1 MQALS
6 RERLEFRAKWAGFD
20 SFGRR
25 LKRVRAG
32 SFVSRDSVEPE
43 GAPMNATLLSIAIFS
58 QLGSPLVIPVGDV
71 VPVIDV
77 ERTCKETAAT
87 DKAMKLDLAQ
97 PVENCMRDENAAREQ
112 LATIWSTY
120 SASVRDRCAQEA
132 TLVGTASYV
141 DLLTC
146 MQMTD
151 PAKLSPTPAL
161 RGASKN
167 RNKN

>member
-1 MQALS
+1 
-6 RERLEFRAKWAGFD
+6 
-20 SFGRR
+20 
-25 LKRVRAG
+25 
-32 SFVSRDSVEPE
+32 
-43 GAPMNATLLSIAIFS
+43 MNAALLSIAIAS
-58 QLGSPLVIPVGDV
+58 QLGSPLVIPVADV

-97 PVENCMRDENAAREQ
+97 PVENCMRDENAARQQ
-112 LATIWSTY
+112 LSAIWSTY
-120 SASVRDRCAQEA
+120 PASIRDRCTQEA
-132 TLVGTASYV
+132 TLVGTGSYV

-146 MQMTD
+146 MQMSD
-151 PAKLSPTPAL
+151 PAKMSPTTDL

>member
-1 MQALS
+1 
-6 RERLEFRAKWAGFD
+6 
-20 SFGRR
+20 
-25 LKRVRAG
+25 
-32 SFVSRDSVEPE
+32 
-43 GAPMNATLLSIAIFS
+43 MNVVLLSILLAS
-58 QLGSPLVIPVGDV
+58 QLGSPSVIPVGNV

-87 DKAMKLDLAQ
+87 DKAMGLDLPQ
-97 PVENCMRDENAAREQ
+97 SVEKCMSDENAARQQ
-112 LATIWSTY
+112 LATIWMNY
-120 SASVRDRCAQEA
+120 SSSIRDRCTEEA
-132 TLVGTASYV
+132 TIAGTGSYV

-151 PAKLSPTPAL
+151 PSTMTPTLVL

>member
-1 MQALS
+1 
-6 RERLEFRAKWAGFD
+6 
-20 SFGRR
+20 
-25 LKRVRAG
+25 
-32 SFVSRDSVEPE
+32 
-43 GAPMNATLLSIAIFS
+43 MNIALLSIAIAS

-97 PVENCMRDENAAREQ
+97 PVQNCMRDENAAREQ
-112 LATIWSTY
+112 LAVVWSTY
-120 SASVRDRCAQEA
+120 PASIRDRCTAEA
-132 TLVGTASYV
+132 TLVGTGSYV

-151 PAKLSPTPAL
+151 SAKLSPTPAL
-161 RGASKN
+161 RGASRN

>member
-1 MQALS
+1 
-6 RERLEFRAKWAGFD
+6 
-20 SFGRR
+20 
-25 LKRVRAG
+25 
-32 SFVSRDSVEPE
+32 
-43 GAPMNATLLSIAIFS
+43 MNVAFLSIALAF

-87 DKAMKLDLAQ
+87 DKATNLDLAQ

-120 SASVRDRCAQEA
+120 SASIRDRCTQEA
-132 TLVGTASYV
+132 TLLGTGSYV

-167 RNKN
+167 RNKS